1 MLDEK
6 NNDMSAAK
14 VEETSAKTNQELK
27 TDAEKVTV
35 DPVENVKEVEVE
47 TDVAKVV
54 ETMDDAEKE
63 AVEEVQESV
72 TDTVATTTPETSEKV
87 EDTDDTAIN
96 EIEEKVAESSELVEE
111 TEQLE
116 MLDYKSMELEQLVTE
131 LTDLVHGK
139 PVLLIKNNINE
150 IKTAFNKKF
159 GDVLATEKERFLTE
173 GGNEIDF
180 HYSNPLKTTYN
191 GLLYEYKVK
200 RDAHYSSVEKELT
213 TNLSSR
219 NQVIEQLKYLIEH
232 ADGNTMY
239 KQFRSLQDTWRTIG
253 PVPKATYNDTWKTY
267 HHHVER
273 FYDLLHLNNDLRD
286 LDFKH
291 NLEEKLKLVTKAE
304 ELAEHSDINFAFK
317 ELQVIHKLW
326 KEEVGPVGREQREE
340 VWNRF
345 SAATKKVHD
354 KRHEHFKE
362 LRSEYELNVAKK
374 LAVIEEIN
382 AYETTANRSRSE
394 WQKSIK
400 EIEALRDKFFKCG
413 TVPRAKNEEV
423 WQLFKDATHKF
434 NKAKNSY
441 YKEVKE
447 EQLTNLKRKQALV
460 AQANALKE
468 SDDWENT
475 TNMMK
480 KIQSDWKKVGHVPR
494 KYSDKLWKEFKDAC
508 NHYFDQLHEVQ
519 DADSKEEIGFYEA
532 KKAMLETIKKAIE
545 DKQEITLETIDT
557 YISTWRG
564 LGRVPGDKKYIEGK
578 FNKVIEAAAV
588 SLDLDKNAIEMLKF
602 KNVISGY
609 MDQKNYRKLDSE
621 QLYVRKKIDDCMKEV
636 QQLEN
641 NLGFFSNAKADNPL
655 VINVRKNI
663 EQYKSNAQIWK
674 DKLAYLRT
682 LSYS

>member
-6 NNDMSAAK
+6 NNDVSTAK
-14 VEETSAKTNQELK
+14 VEETKAAANQEVK
-27 TDAEKVTV
+27 TATGKEV
-35 DPVENVKEVEVE
+35 DTVENVKEVEVE
-47 TDVAKVV
+47 TDVTKVV
-54 ETMDDAEKE
+54 ETIDDAEKE
-63 AVEEVQESV
+63 VAVEGKESV
-72 TDTVATTTPETSEKV
+72 TDSAEIANPVVTEKEVTEHVTAIDEIEKKVAETSEV
-87 EDTDDTAIN
+87 TQVT
-96 EIEEKVAESSELVEE
+96 EE
-111 TEQLE
+111 LE
-116 MLDYKSMELEQLVTE
+116 MLDYKGMELEQLVVE
-131 LTDLVHGK
+131 LESLVKEK
-139 PVLLIKNNINE
+139 PVLLIKNNVNE
-150 IKTAFNKKF
+150 IKTSFNKKF
-159 GDVLATEKERFLTE
+159 GDILTAEKKQFLSE

-191 GLLYEYKVK
+191 GLLYDYKVK
-200 RDAHYSSVEKELT
+200 RDTHFANVEKELN
-213 TNLSSR
+213 TNLASR
-219 NQVIEQLKYLIEH
+219 NQVIEELKHLIDN

-239 KQFRSLQDTWRTIG
+239 KNFRSLQDTWRAIG

-291 NLEEKLKLVTKAE
+291 NLEEKLKLVLKAE
-304 ELAEHSDINFAFK
+304 ELAEHADINFAFK

-326 KEEVGPVGREQREE
+326 KEEVGPVGREHREE

-362 LRSEYELNVAKK
+362 LRSEYEANIDKK
-374 LAVIEEIN
+374 LVVIKEISDYDTSKN
-382 AYETTANRSRSE
+382 KSRSD

-400 EIEALRDKFFKCG
+400 EIEVLRDKFFKCG
-413 TVPRAKNEEV
+413 TVPRARNEEI
-423 WQLFKDATHKF
+423 WQLFKNATHSF

-441 YKEVKE
+441 YKEVKD

-460 AQANALKE
+460 AQANTLKD

-475 TNMMK
+475 TNVMK

-508 NHYFDQLHEVQ
+508 NHYFDKLHHVQ
-519 DADSKEEIGFYEA
+519 DADSKVEVGFYEA
-532 KKAMLETIKKAIE
+532 KKAMLETIKKAVE
-545 DKQEITLETIDT
+545 DKVEITLETLDT
-557 YISTWRG
+557 YISEWRN
-564 LGRVPGDKKYIEGK
+564 LGRVPADKKYIEGK
-578 FNKVIEAAAV
+578 FNKLIESVAG
-588 SLDLDKNAIEMLKF
+588 SLDLDKSAVEMMKF
-602 KNVISGY
+602 KNVIASY
-609 MDQKNYRKLDSE
+609 MEQKNYRKLDSE
-621 QLYVRKKIDDCMKEV
+621 QLFVRKKIDEGTKEV
-636 QQLEN
+636 QLLEN
-641 NLGFFSNAKADNPL
+641 NLGFISNVKDDNPL

-663 EQYKSNAQIWK
+663 DQHKRNTQIWK

>member
-6 NNDMSAAK
+6 NNDMSTAK
-14 VEETSAKTNQELK
+14 VEETTAMTNQEVK
-27 TDAEKVTV
+27 ADAEKVTV
-35 DPVENVKEVEVE
+35 DTVENVKKVDVE
-47 TDVAKVV
+47 TDVTKVV
-54 ETMDDAEKE
+54 ETIDDAEIV
-63 AVEEVQESV
+63 AVDEQQESV
-72 TDTVATTTPETSEKV
+72 AEIADVESSEKV
-87 EDTDDTAIN
+87 VAAHVTAID
-96 EIEEKVAESSELVEE
+96 EIEKKVAESSEVIEQI
-111 TEQLE
+111 EQLE
-116 MLDYKSMELEQLVTE
+116 MLDYKSMELEQLVAE
-131 LTDLVHGK
+131 LTVLVKEK
-139 PVLLIKNNINE
+139 PVLLIKNNVNE

-159 GDVLATEKERFLTE
+159 GDILSAEKERFLSE

-180 HYSNPLKTTYN
+180 NYANPLKTTYN
-191 GLLYEYKVK
+191 GLLYDYKVS
-200 RDAHYSSVEKELT
+200 RDAHYSSVEKELN
-213 TNLSSR
+213 TNLASR
-219 NQVIEQLKYLIEH
+219 NQVIEELKHLIEN

-239 KQFRSLQDTWRTIG
+239 KNFRSLQDTWRAIG

-291 NLEEKLKLVTKAE
+291 NLEEKLKLVNKAE
-304 ELAEHSDINFAFK
+304 ELAEHADINFAFK

-326 KEEVGPVGREQREE
+326 KEEVGPVGREHREE

-362 LRSEYELNVAKK
+362 LRSGYEANVAKK
-374 LAVIEEIN
+374 LAVIEEID
-382 AYETTANRSRSE
+382 AYETTNNRSRSD

-413 TVPRAKNEEV
+413 TVPRSKNEEV
-423 WQLFKDATHKF
+423 WQLFKVATHKF

-441 YKEVKE
+441 YKDVKD
-447 EQLTNLKRKQALV
+447 EQLTNLKKKQALV
-460 AQANALKE
+460 AQAIALKE

-508 NHYFDQLHEVQ
+508 NHYFDQLHQVQ
-519 DADSKEEIGFYEA
+519 DADSKEELGFYEA
-532 KKAMLETIKKAIE
+532 KKSMLDAIKKAIE
-545 DKQEITLETIDT
+545 EKADINLETIDG
-557 YISTWRG
+557 YISEWRG
-564 LGRVPGDKKYIEGK
+564 LGRVPSDKKYIEGK
-578 FNKVIEAAAV
+578 FNKVIESAAE
-588 SLDLDKNAIEMLKF
+588 SLDLDKDAVEMLKF
-602 KNVISGY
+602 KNVIASY
-609 MDQKNYRKLDSE
+609 IEQKNYRKLDSE
-621 QLYVRKKIDDCMKEV
+621 QLYVRKKIDECMKEV

-641 NLGFFSNAKADNPL
+641 NLGFFSNAKDDNPL

-674 DKLAYLRT
+674 SKLAYLRT

>member
-6 NNDMSAAK
+6 NNDMSTAK
-14 VEETSAKTNQELK
+14 VEETNAVTNQELK
-27 TDAEKVTV
+27 TDAVKEAVNS
-35 DPVENVKEVEVE
+35 VENVNEVED
-47 TDVAKVV
+47 TDLTKVV
-54 ETMDDAEKE
+54 ETMDDAVKEK
-63 AVEEVQESV
+63 VQEPATETVKVV
-72 TDTVATTTPETSEKV
+72 TEDTSEKV
-87 EDTDDTAIN
+87 VAEHDSAID
-96 EIEEKVAESSELVEE
+96 EIEKKVAESSEVIEE
-111 TEQLE
+111 KETLE
-116 MLDYKSMELEQLVTE
+116 MLDYTSMELEQLVTE
-131 LTDLVHGK
+131 LSLLVKEK

-150 IKTAFNKKF
+150 IKTSFNKKF
-159 GDVLATEKERFLTE
+159 GDILSAAKEQFLTD

-180 HYSNPLKTTYN
+180 HYSNPLKTAYN
-191 GLLYEYKVK
+191 GLLYDYKVK
-200 RDAHYSSVEKELT
+200 KDTHFASLEKELN

-219 NQVIEQLKYLIEH
+219 NQVIEELKHLIDN

-239 KQFRSLQDTWRTIG
+239 KNFRTLQDTWRAIG

-304 ELAEHSDINFAFK
+304 ELAEHADINFAFK

-362 LRSEYELNVAKK
+362 LRSEYEANIDKK
-374 LAVIEEIN
+374 LAVIKEID
-382 AYETTANRSRSE
+382 AYDASKNKSRSD

-413 TVPRAKNEEV
+413 TVPRAKNEEI
-423 WQLFKDATHKF
+423 WQLFKIATHKF

-441 YKEVKE
+441 YKEVKD
-447 EQLTNLKRKQALV
+447 EQLTNLKKKQALV
-460 AQANALKE
+460 AQANTLKD

-508 NHYFDQLHEVQ
+508 NHYFDQLHQIQ
-519 DADSKEEIGFYEA
+519 DEDSKEELGFYEA
-532 KKAMLETIKKAIE
+532 KKNLLETIKKSLE
-545 DKQEITLETIDT
+545 DKDDITLETLDA
-557 YISTWRG
+557 YISEWRG
-564 LGRVPGDKKYIEGK
+564 LGRVPSDKKYIEGK
-578 FNKVIEAAAV
+578 FNKLIETVA
-588 SLDLDKNAIEMLKF
+588 STLNLDKSAVEMMKF
-602 KNVISGY
+602 KNVIANY
-609 MDQKNYRKLDSE
+609 MEQKNYRKLDSE
-621 QLYVRKKIDDCMKEV
+621 QLFVRKKIDEITKEV
-636 QQLEN
+636 QLLEN

-655 VINVRKNI
+655 VINVYKNI

-674 DKLAYLRT
+674 DKLTYLRT